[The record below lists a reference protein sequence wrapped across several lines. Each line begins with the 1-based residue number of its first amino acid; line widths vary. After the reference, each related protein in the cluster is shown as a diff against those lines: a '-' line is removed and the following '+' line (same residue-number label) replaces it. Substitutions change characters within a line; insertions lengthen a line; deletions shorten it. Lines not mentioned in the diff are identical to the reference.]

1 MFYVY
6 IIQDCDRPDRFY
18 VGFSSDLKRRL
29 VEHNSGSNHS
39 TRGRRWR
46 LVYYE
51 AYLTKDAAIKR
62 ELVLKGDGRTRRH
75 LMDRI
80 NAMLS
85 EHGAIEPFI
94 GGEWQTGE

>member
-6 IIQDCDRPDRFY
+6 VIQDTDRQDRFY
-18 VGFSSDLKRRL
+18 IGQSGDLKRRL
-29 VEHNSGSNHS
+29 AEHNSSNNHS

-51 AYLTKDAAIKR
+51 AYLLKDAAIKR

-75 LMDRI
+75 LMDRV
-80 NAMLS
+80 NAMLAEQS
-85 EHGAIEPFI
+85 AIEPFN